1 MELFI
6 KISAGVLIATVL
18 SLILNRQGKEF
29 TILLT
34 VSACSLILVAGLAF
48 VEPVLTFLEQL
59 AAMGSL
65 NSDAIKILIKI
76 TGISLITEIVG
87 MVCVDAG
94 NNSLGKVLQIL
105 SSIVILRLSL
115 PLMSS
120 LMDVIK
126 EILGRL

>member
-87 MVCVDAG
+87 MRGCR
-94 NNSLGKVLQIL
+94 Q
-105 SSIVILRLSL
+105 
-115 PLMSS
+115 
-120 LMDVIK
+120 
-126 EILGRL
+126 